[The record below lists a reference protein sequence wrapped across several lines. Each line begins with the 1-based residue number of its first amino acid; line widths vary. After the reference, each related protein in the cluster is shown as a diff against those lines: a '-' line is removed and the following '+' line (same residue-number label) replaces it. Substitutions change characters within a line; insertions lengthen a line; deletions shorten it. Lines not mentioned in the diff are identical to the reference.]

1 MTYSLRLIGGASVAL
16 ALGLAL
22 WTLIHLKNQSVGG
35 SGFGSPPPPANP
47 ILTFGATLFGK
58 LNLFIFL
65 SIWVCVPLA
74 AADAI
79 SRERREGTLPLLY
92 LTELRSYGIILGKA
106 FVHMLRSSSLFLTMA
121 PWLMLPV
128 VFGGVG
134 LNDVRMALILDFTAV
149 LLAQAAGLLAS
160 AFPRDWLR
168 SVILAEVF
176 SLFLFWLMLSV
187 HGTVLNNALNTGLPP
202 GLTPGTPS
210 FWGSSYA
217 MIWLTLQQPGH
228 AFGII
233 SETIRWLELTTN
245 GSFRQ
250 SDVGSL
256 WQAFGPFGGQTASSD
271 WQQIWTSLTPPGIHA
286 WFAGATMLLIG
297 AMLILLATLAI
308 AALRIE
314 KSWQDAPAPLAISEL
329 RRKYFSPRFQV
340 RALRR
345 RLSRSLSANP
355 IGWLQHYSPSAR
367 LVKWTWCLL
376 IIFIEIF
383 FSWNWDDLYQAQKGL
398 GLLLLL
404 GLTFSATASFRN
416 ELETGAFELL
426 LVTPLRESQIIV
438 GRLRG
443 LWRQFLPALVIY
455 GAGSIYLSSGWRT
468 ENYAQEAWTGLAKII
483 SVFCTLPLIGLY
495 FSVMRWNF
503 FAAWLAASLIGLLPA
518 VLSPAFGVTNATVIP
533 WQLGAAC
540 VAAFLLHDRLR
551 SREFVIKR

>member
-134 LNDVRMALILDFTAV
+134 LNDVRMAFILRFYKAV
-149 LLAQAAGLLAS
+149 LLAQAAG
-160 AFPRDWLR
+160 FWRQPFHGIELR

-217 MIWLTLQQPGH
+217 MIWLTLDGLAMP
-228 AFGII
+228 
-233 SETIRWLELTTN
+233 LE
-245 GSFRQ
+245 
-250 SDVGSL
+250 
-256 WQAFGPFGGQTASSD
+256 SSRK
-271 WQQIWTSLTPPGIHA
+271 P
-286 WFAGATMLLIG
+286 FAGWNSPPM
-297 AMLILLATLAI
+297 
-308 AALRIE
+308 AL
-314 KSWQDAPAPLAISEL
+314 SG
-329 RRKYFSPRFQV
+329 
-340 RALRR
+340 
-345 RLSRSLSANP
+345 NP
-355 IGWLQHYSPSAR
+355 
-367 LVKWTWCLL
+367 
-376 IIFIEIF
+376 
-383 FSWNWDDLYQAQKGL
+383 
-398 GLLLLL
+398 
-404 GLTFSATASFRN
+404 
-416 ELETGAFELL
+416 
-426 LVTPLRESQIIV
+426 
-438 GRLRG
+438 
-443 LWRQFLPALVIY
+443 
-455 GAGSIYLSSGWRT
+455 
-468 ENYAQEAWTGLAKII
+468 
-483 SVFCTLPLIGLY
+483 
-495 FSVMRWNF
+495 M
-503 FAAWLAASLIGLLPA
+503 
-518 VLSPAFGVTNATVIP
+518 
-533 WQLGAAC
+533 
-540 VAAFLLHDRLR
+540 
-551 SREFVIKR
+551 